1 MTKDFGGRDP
11 KLDDQVIAMGE
22 EIARLRKLC
31 LKILDERVDGSVLTV
46 SQSKELKNSLQAAWA
61 ELERKQGYLADAL
74 KENADLRN
82 QLNVVGQ
89 DSQVKALQASL
100 EAAWAELGRKQ
111 GYLETA
117 YADSKLL
124 IDELA
129 ALRAKYGV
137 SS

>member
-82 QLNVVGQ
+82 QLNGVGQ